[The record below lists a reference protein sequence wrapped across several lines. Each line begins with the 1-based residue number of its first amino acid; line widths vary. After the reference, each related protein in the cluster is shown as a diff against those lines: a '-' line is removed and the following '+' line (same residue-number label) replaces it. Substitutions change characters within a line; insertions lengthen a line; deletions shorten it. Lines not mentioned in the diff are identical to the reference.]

1 MNARQLIVL
10 AGLAIVSV
18 VATAAV
24 MRTTAT
30 TVASDRRGEVVV
42 PAMRT
47 RANEITSVT
56 VRDGANT
63 LAIERR
69 DNGFVA
75 SDSGFPVKIDMLR
88 DAVASIAELTFDEA
102 RTADPTRYGDLGL
115 AESGS
120 ENVGKEL
127 VFRGAN
133 GDIADIF
140 VGNRDTTVGIA
151 GGGQFVRLKGQP
163 QTWLAR
169 GSVRLPSSQTAWY
182 IPLDFDVKRS
192 EIKRLQLAGG
202 GRDGVTAHANPE
214 QPGDFTLENAP
225 EDRTPDSFKVSRL
238 ATPFDAFA
246 FQEVRR
252 RTGPAPADARR
263 LVAETDDGV
272 RLTLTSIGQ
281 LPDGWVQVTAEAM
294 NDGKPDKASAI
305 TAKTEGFEFR
315 LPSQQ
320 LELLGWTVSDLTIPR
335 PQGEPK
341 QDDVDTKQGDGD
353 LKQGDGDTK
362 QGDGDLKQGG
372 GDHKP

>member
-30 TVASDRRGEVVV
+30 TVASDRRGEAVV
-42 PAMRT
+42 PALRT
-47 RANEITSVT
+47 KANDITGLT
-56 VRDGANT
+56 VRDGANS
-63 LAIERR
+63 LSIERR

-75 SDSGFPVKIDMLR
+75 SDSGFPVKIEMLR

-120 ENVGKEL
+120 ENVAKEL
-127 VFRGAN
+127 VFRGGN
-133 GDIADIF
+133 GNIADIF

-151 GGGQFVRLKGQP
+151 GGGQFVRLNGQP

-169 GSVRLPSSQTAWY
+169 GSVRLPSGQAAWY
-182 IPLDFDVKRS
+182 MPVDFDIKRS
-192 EIKRLQLAGG
+192 EIKKLELTGG
-202 GRDGVTAHANPE
+202 GRDEVTAHANPE

-225 EDRTPDSFKVSRL
+225 KDRTADSFKVSRL

-263 LVAETDDGV
+263 LVTETSDGV

-294 NDGKPDKASAI
+294 NDGTRDKASAI
-305 TAKTEGFEFR
+305 AAKTESFEFR

-320 LELLGWTVSDLTIPR
+320 LELLGWTVSDLLIPK
-335 PQGEPK
+335 QEGGGEPK
-341 QDDVDTKQGDGD
+341 QDDGD
-353 LKQGDGDTK
+353 LKQGDGDVK
-362 QGDGDLKQGG
+362 QGDTDPKPGD
-372 GDHKP
+372 GDHNKP